1 MKDWEEK
8 LEEARKRFKEN
19 SASIISRKET
29 ENEEGNTPS
38 EEEVL
43 KVRSPIKM
51 ISVSRSL

>member
-43 KVRSPIKM
+43 KVRSRVKM